1 MQIIQKKLQLSLSAC
16 SQICLGSNLHDS
28 ASNITITKIIYKNNC
43 ALADQ
48 SLICQR
54 TLSNVDRCKNNV
66 IYMSS
71 MVQWWSTW
79 NQSWWS
85 EFTPARS
92 PFVCSYRQDLP
103 SLSSYRQDSPSFEL
117 VSARFAKFWVLTGKC
132 ANPRSLRMNP
142 SSESDL
148 SVKGFLRD
156 QIWAQ
161 RISLPCNCLL
171 FNYLLTQ
178 TSPHPPDVAVEVKSK
193 KTEGAGST
201 IR

>member
-103 SLSSYRQDSPSFEL
+103 SLSSYRQDSPSFEFL
-117 VSARFAKFWVLTGKC
+117 PASVPIPAHWEWIHLLNLTWVS
-132 ANPRSLRMNP
+132 
-142 SSESDL
+142 
-148 SVKGFLRD
+148 KGFWETKSEPKELV
-156 QIWAQ
+156 
-161 RISLPCNCLL
+161 CLVIV
-171 FNYLLTQ
+171 YSSITY
-178 TSPHPPDVAVEVKSK
+178 
-193 KTEGAGST
+193 
-201 IR
+201 

>member
-71 MVQWWSTW
+71 MVQWWKHLKSKLMIWVHTGKVAICVLI
-79 NQSWWS
+79 SARFAKF
-85 EFTPARS
+85 EFI
-92 PFVCSYRQDLP
+92 
-103 SLSSYRQDSPSFEL
+103 
-117 VSARFAKFWVLTGKC
+117 SARFAKFWVLISKICQIPLFGWRPESLYGKC
-132 ANPRSLRMNP
+132 ANPCLFWMNSTWVSKSCWETKSEPEEFGSP
-142 SSESDL
+142 SGSS
-148 SVKGFLRD
+148 S
-156 QIWAQ
+156 
-161 RISLPCNCLL
+161 ISPTGGL
-171 FNYLLTQ
+171 
-178 TSPHPPDVAVEVKSK
+178 
-193 KTEGAGST
+193 
-201 IR
+201 